1 MNQNLIEIKCV
12 NMNSNENRMEHSSWF
27 VRSKTMG
34 RWEAKTHVS
43 KRNIEMQ
50 KLKSNER
57 HKRSHFSDFFT
68 WNIFVSFSY
77 KMCMAQ
83 NTETITTKTKH
94 FLGVWTIWKKSF
106 TRDENG
112 KLTDSAQHC
121 LLTKLIKRKSITR
134 NEKKMKQKTKGIV
147 SKN

>member
-1 MNQNLIEIKCV
+1 MNDTNARISLIFLHETCSSLFLIKCV
-12 NMNSNENRMEHSSWF
+12 WP
-27 VRSKTMG
+27 K
-34 RWEAKTHVS
+34 KS
-43 KRNIEMQ
+43 KRSQ
-50 KLKSNER
+50 LKKN
-57 HKRSHFSDFFT
+57 
-68 WNIFVSFSY
+68 
-77 KMCMAQ
+77 
-83 NTETITTKTKH
+83 
-94 FLGVWTIWKKSF
+94 